1 MDYIFIVH
9 LLLPPFFTLRNYSLL
24 LLVLTYFPAIMK
36 QSKNEK
42 IEPDISEENVLFLQR
57 LRDESSALN
66 KLIKKLEER
75 GPSKPKPAENDNP
88 KD

>member
-1 MDYIFIVH
+1 
-9 LLLPPFFTLRNYSLL
+9 
-24 LLVLTYFPAIMK
+24 VLTYFPAIMK

-42 IEPDISEENVLFLQR
+42 SEPNISEENALFLQR

-75 GPSKPKPAENDNP
+75 GPSKPKLDENDNP

>member
-1 MDYIFIVH
+1 
-9 LLLPPFFTLRNYSLL
+9 
-24 LLVLTYFPAIMK
+24 MK

-42 IEPDISEENVLFLQR
+42 SVSDISEENALFLQR

-66 KLIKKLEER
+66 KLIKQLGER
-75 GPSKPKPAENDNP
+75 DPSKPKLDENDNP